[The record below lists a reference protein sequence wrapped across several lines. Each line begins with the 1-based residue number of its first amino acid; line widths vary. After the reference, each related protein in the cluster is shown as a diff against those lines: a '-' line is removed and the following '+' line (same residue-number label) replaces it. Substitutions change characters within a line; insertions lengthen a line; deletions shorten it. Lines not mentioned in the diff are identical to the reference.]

1 MKDIISKERF
11 CDVCKVSL
19 PHRLFPKKKFEKD
32 KVNSICRQCSKNI
45 TAQRCK
51 QPTQEQKKQGRR
63 SHSGIVRRP
72 NNHGYCNYLD
82 MLFAMNCF
90 QDIVAL
96 KAFSSAK
103 DVSESMAALQAACE
117 HGNIGKKDKVKCLA
131 IGDGSTPRTAVLA
144 CFIKKWHCS
153 SIDPA
158 LHEEWIGNNPKG
170 VRNLVGYGCTLE
182 EFMME
187 QEADN
192 SAYDHLVLLCVHSHA
207 RMIGNT
213 SISKIMARYNN
224 VKTTF
229 VSLPCCPKFRSQK
242 DVGRLPDVQ
251 YDDDCVFSD
260 CRRVEVYN
268 FDYANTKCQITN
280 QKT

>member
-1 MKDIISKERF
+1 MKDIGSKERF
-11 CDVCKVSL
+11 CHVCKDSL
-19 PHRLFPKKKFEKD
+19 PHRLFPKKKIEKD
-32 KVNSICRQCSKNI
+32 EVNSICRRCRKNI

-72 NNHGYCNYLD
+72 NNHGYCDYLD

-117 HGNIGKKDKVKCLA
+117 HGNINKKDKVKCLA

-144 CFIKKWHCS
+144 CFLKKWNCS

-158 LHEEWIGNNPKG
+158 LNEEWIGNNPKG
-170 VRNLVGYGCTLE
+170 VRNLVGYGYTLE
-182 EFMME
+182 EFMMV
-187 QEADN
+187 QETDN
-192 SAYDHLVLLCVHSHA
+192 AVYDHLVLLCVHSHA
-207 RMIGNT
+207 RMIGTT

-224 VKTTF
+224 VKTTI
-229 VSLPCCPKFRSQK
+229 VSLPCCPKFRPQK
-242 DVGRLPDVQ
+242 DFGRSPDVQ

-268 FDYANTKCQITN
+268 FDYTNTRCQITN